1 MRRGARERGGKG
13 APRTFFFLVKY
24 VVYVSISS
32 FVDAHAPKMAS
43 VTLRFTS
50 GEPNHPRGSRV
61 RPRVVLGI
69 ALRAA
74 SRSVVP
80 EAEVY
85 ENASSSSLEL
95 DVSDGSDGS
104 PVSPTAPGV
113 GADAGS
119 HDAASVTGRQQ
130 DVQYESLKWNTLPHA
145 KHRLREGVSRSVA
158 SAGVFGGVASC
169 PETRSRRGLG
179 GTDVEYEGA
188 VSGSCERGVDETNAG
203 LLWGWVS
210 AEGIAEVSRRFRRS
224 RVWRFAFLFLTFLAS
239 SL

>member
-1 MRRGARERGGKG
+1 
-13 APRTFFFLVKY
+13 
-24 VVYVSISS
+24 
-32 FVDAHAPKMAS
+32 MAS
-43 VTLRFTS
+43 VTLRFT
-50 GEPNHPRGSRV
+50 
-61 RPRVVLGI
+61 PRVNRTIRVGPASVPESSSESLSEP
-69 ALRAA
+69 A

-80 EAEVY
+80 EVY

-95 DVSDGSDGS
+95 DVSDVSDGS

-145 KHRLREGVSRSVA
+145 KHRLREGVSRSV
-158 SAGVFGGVASC
+158 VFGGVASC

>member
-1 MRRGARERGGKG
+1 
-13 APRTFFFLVKY
+13 
-24 VVYVSISS
+24 
-32 FVDAHAPKMAS
+32 MAS
-43 VTLRFTS
+43 VTLRFT
-50 GEPNHPRGSRV
+50 
-61 RPRVVLGI
+61 PRVNRTIRVGPASVPESSSESLSEP
-69 ALRAA
+69 A

-80 EAEVY
+80 EAEGY

>member
-1 MRRGARERGGKG
+1 
-13 APRTFFFLVKY
+13 
-24 VVYVSISS
+24 
-32 FVDAHAPKMAS
+32 MAS
-43 VTLRFTS
+43 VTLRFTPRKS
-50 GEPNHPRGSRV
+50 PRGRRSIRV
-61 RPRVVLGI
+61 GPASVPESCSESLSEH
-69 ALRAA
+69 A

-80 EAEVY
+80 EVD

-95 DVSDGSDGS
+95 DVSDASDGS